1 MSNAC
6 LLQFKKLTRADLAA
20 IAPHFEG
27 KHTGSADY
35 SVLYFYMWDAYL
47 HTEFALHGDVLYL
60 RRNTKHGVFYYPPL
74 RIGSTDLVEDIPLL
88 ARVTDGN
95 TLDLCAIPEGMVERV
110 EAHYTVLERETS
122 RRWADYVYAAEDLA
136 TLRGHRYNK
145 KRNLVKQFER
155 LYEDRTYEELSREN
169 IGEVAAFV
177 RRMIEEIDMS
187 EDERFE
193 NERVLEVLEDYLT
206 LPLCGGLVRVNGRV
220 AAFSIGELIDD
231 TLLVHI
237 EKADR
242 SLKGAYQYINHCFV
256 KEQLARTPF
265 TLVNRE
271 DDTGDEGL
279 RQAKLSYHPVQILH
293 KYHMKLKND
302 FGGEGK

>member
-6 LLQFKKLTRADLAA
+6 LLQFQKLLRADLSR
-20 IAPHFEG
+20 IAPYFEG
-27 KHTGSADY
+27 KHAGSADY
-35 SVLYFYMWDAYL
+35 SVLYFHMWDSYL
-47 HTEFALHGDVLYL
+47 HTEFALDGDVLYL

-74 RIGSTDLVEDIPLL
+74 RLGSNDLLADIPLL
-88 ARVTDGN
+88 FRVTDGD
-95 TLDLCAIPEGMVERV
+95 TISLCAIPEEMIDRAE
-110 EAHYTVLERETS
+110 ECYTVLEKGTS
-122 RRWADYVYAAEDLA
+122 RRWADYIYAAEDLA

-155 LYEDRTYEELSREN
+155 LYEDRAYEELSREN

-193 NERVLEVLEDYLT
+193 NERVLEVLEDYFS
-206 LPLCGGLVRVNGRV
+206 LPLCGGLVRVHGRV

-231 TLLVHI
+231 TLLVHV

-256 KEQLARTPF
+256 KEQLLRKSFA
-265 TLVNRE
+265 LVNRE

-279 RQAKLSYHPVQILH
+279 RQAKLSYHPVQVLH
-293 KYHMKLKND
+293 KYHLVLKNN
-302 FGGEGK
+302 FGGERK